1 MGQISMEITPS
12 GGSVLDGRQ
21 HLIDQSEGEGH
32 TDRHVFALGVAFEL
46 AHGIDRD
53 GVEHPIR
60 GRVDVDVLRLMLEAA
75 LTKDSFY
82 ICV

>member
-1 MGQISMEITPS
+1 MRS
-12 GGSVLDGRQ
+12 RQ
-21 HLIDQSEGEGH
+21 YILSHVGVVSWLGLIDQSEGEGH
-32 TDRHVFALGVAFEL
+32 TDPHVFALGVAFEL

-60 GRVDVDVLRLMLEAA
+60 GRLDVDVLRLMLEAA